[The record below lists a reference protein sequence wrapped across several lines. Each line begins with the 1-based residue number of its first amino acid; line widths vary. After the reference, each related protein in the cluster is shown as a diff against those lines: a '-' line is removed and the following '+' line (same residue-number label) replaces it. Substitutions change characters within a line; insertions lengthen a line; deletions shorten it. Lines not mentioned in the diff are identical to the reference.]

1 MTTEEEEEEPKE
13 IENSDAP
20 RDYKTELTEV
30 VTEIEIDFQDEQGPV
45 KILPL
50 WELPGMK
57 VMSIMALPPER
68 RGTQIL
74 ELLEQAI
81 TSPADR
87 ERLYNLTF
95 GQLNNSIQEWLE
107 VSSDSADD

>member
-1 MTTEEEEEEPKE
+1 MSTEEEPTE
-13 IENSDAP
+13 IENNDAP

-30 VTEIEIDFQDEQGPV
+30 VTEIEIDFGDEQGPV

-57 VMSIMALPPER
+57 VMSIMSLPPER

-74 ELLEQAI
+74 DLLDQAI